1 MSRASHRRSSS
12 AQRCNAFTLIELLVV
27 IAIIAILAAML
38 LPALAAAKVK
48 AQATTCINNL
58 KQIGISLQL
67 YVDDNKGS
75 YPLHDGWAALGGI
88 TGTNDPLAAYGSFIQ
103 STNRPLYSYAR
114 NPEIFHCPSDKG
126 DSYFPGLI
134 NNCFYAYGNS
144 YLVEW
149 KGDAFGVKAV
159 TGYAGGGGSSLG
171 PAGPAAK
178 ETDFTK
184 RSASKIIMGDW
195 IWHPNRPLNLS
206 QAKWHNYRGK
216 RRLNMLFGDNHVGP
230 TPSVPTWET
239 TSVTRPV
246 DPNYI
251 WW

>member
-1 MSRASHRRSSS
+1 MSRAFHRCTASRRPAS
-12 AQRCNAFTLIELLVV
+12 AFTLIELLVV

-38 LPALAAAKVK
+38 LPALAASKVK
-48 AQATTCINNL
+48 AQATQCINNL

-67 YVDDNKGS
+67 YLDDNKGS

-88 TGTNDPLAAYGSFIQ
+88 TGTNDPVASYGSLVQ
-103 STNRPLYSYAR
+103 STNRPLYTYTR
-114 NPEIFHCPSDKG
+114 NLEVFRCPSDQG
-126 DSYFPGLI
+126 DSYFPSLI
-134 NNCFYAYGNS
+134 KNCFYAYGNS

-149 KGDAFGVKAV
+149 KGDYFGVKAV
-159 TGYAGGGGSSLG
+159 TGYAGGGASSLG
-171 PAGPAAK
+171 APGPAAK
-178 ETDFTK
+178 EIDFIK
-184 RSASKIIMGDW
+184 RSTTKIIMGDW

-216 RRLNMLFGDNHVGP
+216 RRLNMLFADNHVGP
-230 TPSVPTWET
+230 TPSVPTWENT
-239 TSVTRPV
+239 PISQPA